1 MKQTIVIAAIALLTM
16 GTPAEGASKK
26 QKEVVTRSDRYPKM
40 YAEQPQSIVIM
51 PPINRTNHVEAK
63 DYFYSTMYIPLCNKG
78 YYVFPP
84 MLTMEMFQTESAYDA
99 EMFIEGNLTTF
110 REVLGADAAM
120 FTIIK
125 DWRRANVAGI
135 LTVTVE
141 YLLRSTKTGETLYQR
156 EGTVTVDMSVNTSG
170 GGLFGALADLAATTI
185 STAATDKIEAGRKCT
200 AYALSDMPVGRYS
213 AAYGTDGQVE
223 AGTAVF
229 SATVK

>member
-1 MKQTIVIAAIALLTM
+1 MLTLSLSLPAAA
-16 GTPAEGASKK
+16 GKK
-26 QKEVVTRSDRYPKM
+26 KEQKEVVTRSVRYAQM
-40 YAEQPQSIVIM
+40 YAEQPQTIVIM

-63 DYFYSTMYIPLCNKG
+63 DYFYSTMYIPLCDKG

-99 EMFIEGNLTTF
+99 EMYVEGSLSTF

-125 DWRRANVAGI
+125 DWRRVNAAGL

-141 YLLRSTKTGETLYQR
+141 YLLRSTKTGETLYHR
-156 EGTVTVDMSVNTSG
+156 EGTVTIDHSVQTNS
-170 GGLFGALADLAATTI
+170 GGLFGALADLVATTI

-200 AYALSDMPVGRYS
+200 AYALSDMPAGRYS
-213 AAYGTDGQVE
+213 TAYGTDGQVE
-223 AGTAVF
+223 AGEAYF